1 MKRRSFVSKGIAGL
15 SFLAAGVA
23 KPLAALRGRDGRRRV
38 YGIPDSV
45 KPRTPLAQDRV
56 RFSIARTDLP
66 PVPPGAGD
74 PRSGLPEDGAT
85 GL

>member
-15 SFLAAGVA
+15 SFLAAGLA

-66 PVPPGAGD
+66 PGAWQD
-74 PRSGLPEDGAT
+74 VLALHALRL
-85 GL
+85 